1 MRARAAA
8 VAALLLAGCDT
19 SVTNPGLTP
28 DEQLDKPAAWPA
40 VVVGARRALS
50 DAIGSSAGP
59 VSQLLY
65 WGAAVTFEVNPAGST
80 GSYGIP
86 TDVQAGLPTDATM
99 NGDWTQSNVARYA
112 AEAAVARF
120 RRVMPDTVFPKSP
133 FVAQA
138 YLYAGF
144 ANRLL
149 GENFCQSVIPVEVPN
164 PSHYVLAPG
173 NLGSHTLYF
182 LRADTAF
189 TNALAVFAATGKTD
203 TQTVN
208 FILAAR
214 AGRAAV
220 RADLASY
227 GLGPWSDATAD
238 AALVPSAFVFQ
249 APYSAASPDQ
259 YNYLYWARA
268 NQSFRAHTE
277 WGTFYEDYYRRTRDP
292 RVKWDTTT
300 KSDTLGDAA
309 VAKFGGRVPFWP
321 EAKYATTSAP
331 VRLSSGWEMRLLEAE
346 AALVAGNLDTAQA
359 KINARRR
366 ALRTDT
372 TLAKTLDTVVVTTLV
387 DGWTA
392 LKRERAIELWL
403 EARHLGDLRRWIA
416 NNTPGAYVDGTYRAS
431 YPGTLSPTPIETMTT
446 PVARALCFPVGRNER
461 ETNPNVP

>member
-1 MRARAAA
+1 MRTRAAA
-8 VAALLLAGCDT
+8 VVALLLAGCDT

-65 WGAAVTFEVNPAGST
+65 WGAAVTFEINPAGST

-189 TNALAVFAATGKTD
+189 TNALAVFTATGKTD

-208 FILAAR
+208 FIRAAH

-227 GLGPWSDATAD
+227 GLAPWADATGD
-238 AALVPSAFVFQ
+238 AALVPDTAKFL
-249 APYSAASPDQ
+249 APYAAASPDQ

-321 EAKYATTSAP
+321 EAKYTTTSAP
-331 VRLSSGWEMRLLEAE
+331 VRLSSGWEMRLIEAE
-346 AALVAGNLDTAQA
+346 AALVGGDVTTAVTKMNL
-359 KINARRR
+359 RRTNLGLPLYDP
-366 ALRTDT
+366 AI
-372 TLAKTLDTVVVTTLV
+372 TLDSAWTL
-387 DGWTA
+387 
-392 LKRERAIELWL
+392 LKLERAIEFWL
-403 EARHLGDLRRWIA
+403 EARRIGDLRRWIA

-431 YPGTLSPTPIETMTT
+431 HPGTLSPTPIETMTS

>member
-1 MRARAAA
+1 MRTRAAA
-8 VAALLLAGCDT
+8 VVALLLAGCDT

-65 WGAAVTFEVNPAGST
+65 WGAAVTFEINPAGST

-120 RRVMPDTVFPKSP
+120 RRVMPDTLFPKSL

-164 PSHYVLAPG
+164 PTHYVLAPG

-189 TNALAVFAATGKTD
+189 TNALAVFTASGKTD

-208 FILAAR
+208 FIRAAH

-227 GLGPWSDATAD
+227 GLAPWADATAD
-238 AALVPSAFVFQ
+238 AALVPDTAKFL

-331 VRLSSGWEMRLLEAE
+331 VRLSSGWEMRLIEAE
-346 AALVAGNLDTAQA
+346 AALVGGDVATAVTKMNL
-359 KINARRR
+359 RRTNL
-366 ALRTDT
+366 ALPLYDP
-372 TLAKTLDTVVVTTLV
+372 AITLDSAWTL
-387 DGWTA
+387 
-392 LKRERAIELWL
+392 LKLERAIEFWL
-403 EARHLGDLRRWIA
+403 EARRIGDLRRWIA

>member
-1 MRARAAA
+1 MRTRAAA
-8 VAALLLAGCDT
+8 VVALLLAGCDT

-65 WGAAVTFEVNPAGST
+65 WGAAVTFEINPAGST

-120 RRVMPDTVFPKSP
+120 RRVMPDTLFPKSL

-189 TNALAVFAATGKTD
+189 TNALAVFTAAGKTD
-203 TQTVN
+203 TQTMN

-214 AGRAAV
+214 AGRASV

-227 GLGPWSDATAD
+227 GLAPWADATGD
-238 AALVPSAFVFQ
+238 AALVPDTAKFL
-249 APYSAASPDQ
+249 APYAAASPDQ

-292 RVKWDTTT
+292 RVRWDTTT

-331 VRLSSGWEMRLLEAE
+331 VRLSSGWEMRLIEAE
-346 AALVAGNLDTAQA
+346 AALVGGDVATAVTKMNL
-359 KINARRR
+359 RRTNL
-366 ALRTDT
+366 ALPLYDP
-372 TLAKTLDTVVVTTLV
+372 AITLDSAWTL
-387 DGWTA
+387 
-392 LKRERAIELWL
+392 LKLERAIEFWL
-403 EARHLGDLRRWIA
+403 EARRIGDLRRWIA

>member
-1 MRARAAA
+1 MRTCAAV

-28 DEQLDKPAAWPA
+28 DEDLDQPAAWPA

-65 WGAAVTFEVNPAGST
+65 WGAAVTFEINPAGST

-86 TDVQAGLPTDATM
+86 TDVQAGHPTDLTM
-99 NGDWTQSNVARYA
+99 NGDWTQSNVARYV

-120 RRVMPDTVFPKSP
+120 RRVMPDTLFPKSP
-133 FVAQA
+133 LVAQV

-149 GENFCQSVIPVEVPN
+149 GENFCQSVIPVEVPD
-164 PSHYVLAPG
+164 PLHYVLAPG
-173 NLGSHTLYF
+173 SPGSHTLYF

-189 TNALAVFAATGKTD
+189 TNAIAVFTATGKTD
-203 TQTVN
+203 AQTVG
-208 FILAAR
+208 FIIAAH

-220 RADLASY
+220 RADLATY
-227 GLGPWSDATAD
+227 GLANWAD
-238 AALVPSAFVFQ
+238 AVADAVLVPDGYKLEV
-249 APYSAASPDQ
+249 PYSAAAPDQ

-268 NQSFRAHTE
+268 DQSFRAHTQ
-277 WGTFYEDYYRRTRDP
+277 WGTFFEGYYRTTRDP
-292 RVKWDTTT
+292 RVRWDTTT
-300 KSDTLGDAA
+300 ATMKPFGDAA

-321 EAKYATTSAP
+321 EAKYTSTSDP
-331 VRLSSGWEMRLLEAE
+331 VRLSSGWEMRLIEAE
-346 AALVAGNLDTAQA
+346 AALVAG
-359 KINARRR
+359 
-366 ALRTDT
+366 
-372 TLAKTLDTVVVTTLV
+372 DTVTARVKMNAHRAILTPVQPAITFTNVTEA
-387 DGWTA
+387 WTA
-392 LKRERAIELWL
+392 LKRERALELWL
-403 EARHLGDLRRWIA
+403 EARRLGDLRRWIE
-416 NNTPGAYVDGTYRAS
+416 NNVPGAYDDGTYRAS
-431 YPGTLSPTPIETMTT
+431 TTDVFHVMPIETMTA

>member
-1 MRARAAA
+1 MRTRAAA
-8 VAALLLAGCDT
+8 VVALLLAGCDT

-65 WGAAVTFEVNPAGST
+65 WGAAVTFEINPAGST

-120 RRVMPDTVFPKSP
+120 RRVMPDTLFPKSP

-164 PSHYVLAPG
+164 PTHYVLAPG

-189 TNALAVFAATGKTD
+189 TNALAVFTATGKTD

-208 FILAAR
+208 FIRAAH

-227 GLGPWSDATAD
+227 GLAPWADATAD
-238 AALVPSAFVFQ
+238 AALVPDTAKFL

-292 RVKWDTTT
+292 RVRWDTTT

-331 VRLSSGWEMRLLEAE
+331 VRLSSGWEMRLIEAE
-346 AALVAGNLDTAQA
+346 AALVGGDVATAVT
-359 KINARRR
+359 KINLRRTNL
-366 ALRTDT
+366 ALPLYDP
-372 TLAKTLDTVVVTTLV
+372 AITLDSAWTL
-387 DGWTA
+387 
-392 LKRERAIELWL
+392 LKLERAIEFWL
-403 EARHLGDLRRWIA
+403 EARRIGDLRRWIA

>member
-1 MRARAAA
+1 VRTCTAA
-8 VAALLLAGCDT
+8 VALLLLAGCDT

-65 WGAAVTFEVNPAGST
+65 WGAAMTFEINPAGST

-99 NGDWTQSNVARYA
+99 NGDWTQSNVARYT

-120 RRVMPDTVFPKSP
+120 RRVMPDTVFAKSP
-133 FVAQA
+133 LVAQA

-149 GENFCQSVIPVEVPN
+149 GENFCQSVIPVEVPD
-164 PSHYVLAPG
+164 PAHYVLAPG
-173 NLGSHTLYF
+173 SLGSHTLYF

-189 TNALAVFAATGKTD
+189 TNAIAFFTATGKTD

-208 FILAAR
+208 FVLAAH
-214 AGRAAV
+214 AGRASV

-238 AALVPSAFVFQ
+238 AALVPSGFVFQ
-249 APYSAASPDQ
+249 APYAAASPDQ

-277 WGTFYEDYYRRTRDP
+277 WGTFYEDYYRRTRDL

-321 EAKYATTSAP
+321 EAKYTTTSAP
-331 VRLSSGWEMRLLEAE
+331 VRLSSGWEMRLISAE
-346 AALVAGNLDTAQA
+346 AALVSGDAATAVDSM
-359 KINARRR
+359 NRRR
-366 ALRTDT
+366 ANLSLPLYDRT
-372 TLAKTLDTVVVTTLV
+372 VSV
-387 DGWTA
+387 DSAWSL
-392 LKRERAIELWL
+392 LKLERALELWL
-403 EARHLGDLRRWIA
+403 EARRIGDLRRWIA

-431 YPGTLSPTPIETMTT
+431 HPGTLSPTPIETMTT

>member
-1 MRARAAA
+1 MRTWAAA

-28 DEQLDKPAAWPA
+28 DEELDKPAAWPA

-50 DAIGSSAGP
+50 DAIGSGALP

-65 WGAAVTFEVNPAGST
+65 WSAAVTFEINPAGST

-99 NGDWTQSNVARYA
+99 NGDWTQSNVARYT

-133 FVAQA
+133 LVAQA

-149 GENFCQSVIPVEVPN
+149 GENFCQSVIPVEVPD

-189 TNALAVFAATGKTD
+189 TNALAVFTATGKTD

-208 FILAAR
+208 FIRAAY

-238 AALVPSAFVFQ
+238 AALVPDTAKFL

-321 EAKYATTSAP
+321 EAKYTTTSAP
-331 VRLSSGWEMRLLEAE
+331 VRLSSGWEMRLIAAE
-346 AALVAGNLDTAQA
+346 AALVSGDAATAVDSM
-359 KINARRR
+359 NRRR
-366 ALRTDT
+366 ANLSLPQYDRTVS
-372 TLAKTLDTVVVTTLV
+372 LDSAWSL
-387 DGWTA
+387 
-392 LKRERAIELWL
+392 LKLERALELWL
-403 EARHLGDLRRWIA
+403 EVRRLGDLRRWIA
-416 NNTPGAYVDGTYRAS
+416 GNTPGAYVDGTYRAS
-431 YPGTLSPTPIETMTT
+431 HPGTLSPTPIETMTT

>member
-1 MRARAAA
+1 MRTRAAA
-8 VAALLLAGCDT
+8 VVALLLAGCDT

-65 WGAAVTFEVNPAGST
+65 WGAAVTFEINPAGST

-120 RRVMPDTVFPKSP
+120 RRVMPDTLFPKSL

-149 GENFCQSVIPVEVPN
+149 GENFCQSVIPVEVPD

-189 TNALAVFAATGKTD
+189 TNALAVFTATGKTD

-208 FILAAR
+208 FIRAAY

-238 AALVPSAFVFQ
+238 AALVPDTAKFL

-292 RVKWDTTT
+292 RVRWDTTT

-331 VRLSSGWEMRLLEAE
+331 VRLSSGWEMRLIEAE
-346 AALVAGNLDTAQA
+346 AALVGGDVATAVTKMNL
-359 KINARRR
+359 RRTNL
-366 ALRTDT
+366 ALPLYDP
-372 TLAKTLDTVVVTTLV
+372 AITLDSAWTL
-387 DGWTA
+387 
-392 LKRERAIELWL
+392 LKLERAIEFWL
-403 EARHLGDLRRWIA
+403 EARRIGDLRRWIA